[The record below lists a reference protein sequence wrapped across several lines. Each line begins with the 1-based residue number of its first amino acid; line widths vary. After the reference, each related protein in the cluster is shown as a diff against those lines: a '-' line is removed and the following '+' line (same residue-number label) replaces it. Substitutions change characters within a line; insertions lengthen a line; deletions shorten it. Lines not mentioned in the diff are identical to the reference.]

1 MLSKKYPLGEQRT
14 DYNARDYKYKFDI
27 VNYIDT
33 HLIVKHK
40 NNIIISVSSADD
52 PTKLDDDYIDDYI
65 DYDYFINKTFDDDES
80 LKKLFLNYI
89 INTKD
94 DHETF
99 KDFDLE
105 ISVDFIKIA
114 HKRNIE
120 IFIGYNIIYRTT
132 KFYTVYS
139 FSKFVNNND
148 ISYLFGRDIYDCT
161 FVYMSEYEANSINP
175 NLTEQEML
183 KMIKKSN
190 KTILINLTKLPNC
203 TKEVLESII
212 RQHASRKN
220 GYYDLYVAI
229 INNKNCDSKLIEL
242 LFDLSEVWN
251 IDCYNAAAASKYCP
265 DKVKN
270 KIIEYYNDK
279 NNKKYFKEAMSILT
293 KNS

>member
-1 MLSKKYPLGEQRT
+1 MLSKKYSLADQFT
-14 DYNARDYKYKFDI
+14 DEYSLRDYRYKFDI
-27 VNYIDT
+27 IDFICDM

-40 NNIIISVSSADD
+40 NNTIISISIEDVQDNQYD
-52 PTKLDDDYIDDYI
+52 CYIDT
-65 DYDYFINKTFDDDES
+65 DYFIDKTFDDDES
-80 LKKLFLNYI
+80 LKKLFINYI

-94 DHETF
+94 DYDTI

-105 ISVDFIKIA
+105 IKIDSIKIV
-114 HKRNIE
+114 HKQNIE
-120 IFIGYNIIYRTT
+120 IFIDYSIIYRTT
-132 KFYTVYS
+132 KFYTVYA
-139 FSKFVNNND
+139 FNKFIKNND
-148 ISYLFGRDIYDCT
+148 DIWYLFGRDVYECT
-161 FVYMSEYEANSINP
+161 FVYISEYEANSINP

-220 GYYDLYVAI
+220 QYYDLYVAI

-242 LFDLSEVWN
+242 LFDLSEVWT
-251 IDCYNAAAASKYCP
+251 IACYNAAAASKYCP

-279 NNKKYFKEAMSILT
+279 NNKKYFEEAMSILT
-293 KNS
+293 KNG